1 MTNTRISDLLHKNK
15 KWSAKVERS
24 KPGFF
29 NQKAQGEG
37 CRYLWFGCS
46 DARVPA
52 TQLLGL
58 GPGDVFV
65 HRNIANQ
72 VNHEDVSSMV
82 VLKIAVEVQRVSDI
96 IVCGHSHCLGVQTAL
111 QKPEDPLLG
120 KWLQPLV
127 DLHDRKKQ
135 QLEPL
140 SVEKRHELLM
150 RLNVEQQVKQ
160 IARNA
165 VVQKAW
171 EEGRDLA
178 IHGLVYDVETGTLE
192 DLEVSVFNQ
201 KTVLE

>member
-1 MTNTRISDLLHKNK
+1 MTNTRISKLLQKNK
-15 KWSAKVERS
+15 NWSAKVEGK

-29 NQKAQGEG
+29 NEQGQREG

-52 TQLLGL
+52 TQLMGL

-82 VLKIAVEVQRVSDI
+82 VLKVAVEMQKVSDI
-96 IVCGHSHCLGVQTAL
+96 IVCGHSKCLGVLTAL

-127 DLHDRKKQ
+127 DLYDRKKQ
-135 QLEPL
+135 QLDQF
-140 SVEKRHELLM
+140 SVEKKQEELM

-171 EEGRDLA
+171 DDGRDLA
-178 IHGLVYDVETGTLE
+178 IHGLVYHVEKGELE
-192 DLEVSVFNQ
+192 DLQISVFNE
-201 KTVLE
+201 KLNSE